1 VARNRPNGPRILYLT
16 HGCFDKGGISR
27 YCRYQI
33 RALRD
38 IYGAEAIRVVSLM
51 GPGENGFEEPF
62 AADWHGPPQRTAW
75 GTSQFVCV
83 AVATALAWRPHVIHV
98 AHVNLTPLA
107 AGLAAALRARTVVN
121 VYGLEIW
128 SGLAEHRRRAL
139 RSMDLVIADCRFT
152 ANHVVE
158 ARLHLAR
165 PTVIWDCVDL
175 DRFTPGACRKD
186 VLDKYGIPDKRASF
200 VVLTLGRL
208 ARGAAHKGY
217 DRLIEA
223 FARLD
228 ARSLEAV
235 LVIAGPG
242 ELRPELEAL
251 ALRLGVAGR
260 VRFAGAIA
268 EADLADV
275 YRAATIFS
283 LVSDRGRH
291 RGEGLPMTP
300 LEAMA
305 CSVPI
310 IVGNQD
316 GSQEAV
322 IGGANGFVIDPFD
335 ISRHAAILDDFAQSP
350 ELRAQ
355 LSTGARSV
363 AEEAFGFEEFRGKH
377 LQCYASLTG
386 AAAPADDRAA

>member
-1 VARNRPNGPRILYLT
+1 VARSRASGPRILYLT
-16 HGCFDKGGISR
+16 PGCFDKGGISR

-38 IYGAEAIRVVSLM
+38 ISGPEAIRVVSLM
-51 GPGENGFEEPF
+51 GPGENSFEDLFEV
-62 AADWHGPPQRTAW
+62 AWHGPPQRTPW
-75 GTSQFVCV
+75 GKSQFACV
-83 AVATALAWRPHVIHV
+83 AIATALAWRPHVIHV

-107 AGLAAALRARTVVN
+107 AALAAALRARTVVN

-152 ANHVVE
+152 AHHVVE
-158 ARLHLAR
+158 ARLHRAP

-175 DRFTPGACRKD
+175 DRFTPGACRND

-223 FARLD
+223 FERL
-228 ARSLEAV
+228 RSRSVEAV
-235 LVIAGPG
+235 LVIAGEG

-251 ALRLGVAGR
+251 ALRRGLADR

-291 RGEGLPMTP
+291 RGEGLPLTP

-305 CSVPI
+305 CGAPI
-310 IVGNQD
+310 IVGDQD
-316 GSQEAV
+316 GSPEAV
-322 IGGANGFVIDPFD
+322 VGGANGFVIDPFD
-335 ISRHAAILDDFAQSP
+335 TARHAAILEDVAQSP
-350 ELRAQ
+350 DLRAR
-355 LSTGARSV
+355 LSAGARRV
-363 AEEAFGFEEFRGKH
+363 AEVAFGFKEFRLKH
-377 LQCYASLTG
+377 LACYASLI
-386 AAAPADDRAA
+386 ADAAPAGDRAA